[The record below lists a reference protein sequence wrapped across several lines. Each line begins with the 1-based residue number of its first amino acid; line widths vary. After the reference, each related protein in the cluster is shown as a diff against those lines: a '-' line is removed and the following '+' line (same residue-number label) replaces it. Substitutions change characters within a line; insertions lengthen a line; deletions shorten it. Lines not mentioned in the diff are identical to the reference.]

1 MAFVVP
7 KETYSGKIYEVTLG
21 KGDKA
26 VTVGGES
33 TLPFLTFEGEVPNRP
48 AVAYEIQ
55 DIAPDDWPET
65 VASVYKE
72 VSGDPAAWAKFCQDQ
87 LGARIIALRLIGTH
101 PDRKDISP
109 EAAAKT
115 VANVLAAINVPL
127 IILGSNHIEK
137 DGAVLKAAAEAAK
150 DSGAVIGKAQQ
161 ENYKTIVA
169 AAAANNLRL
178 VCMSQLDVNLA
189 KQLNILTTQMG
200 FDKEKILMDP
210 MSSALGYG
218 IEYTYSVMERIRLAA
233 LQTNDPM
240 MQTPMIGDIGANV
253 WKAKEAA
260 AEIAEWGAVA
270 PRGIAWEATT
280 GVGML
285 MAGAELLVMR
295 HPEAVAVV
303 ENTIDEL
310 MR

>member
-7 KETYSGKIYEVTLG
+7 KETYSGKIYQITIG

-26 VTVGGES
+26 ITIGGES

-48 AVAYEIQ
+48 AIAFEIQ
-55 DIAPDDWPET
+55 DIAPEDWPET
-65 VASVYKE
+65 VANPYKD
-72 VSGDPAAWAKFCQDQ
+72 VSGNPAAWAKHCQNE
-87 LGARIIALRLIGTH
+87 LGARAIALRLVGTH

-109 EAAAKT
+109 ADAAKT
-115 VANVLAAINVPL
+115 VAEVLAAIDVPL
-127 IILGSNHIEK
+127 LILGSGHIEK
-137 DGAVLKAAAEAAK
+137 DGAVLKAAAEAAR
-150 DSGAVIGKAQQ
+150 DSGAVLGKAQQ

-169 AAAANNLRL
+169 AAMANNLKL

-200 FDKEKILMDP
+200 CAKENILMDP

-240 MQTPMIGDIGANV
+240 MQTPMIADIGANV
-253 WKAKEAA
+253 WKAKETA

-270 PRGIAWEATT
+270 PRGITWEATT
-280 GVGML
+280 GVAML

-295 HPEAVAVV
+295 HPDAVAVV

>member
-65 VASVYKE
+65 VASVYKG
-72 VSGDPAAWAKFCQDQ
+72 VSSDPAAWAKFCQDQ
-87 LGARIIALRLIGTH
+87 LGAKIIALRLIGTH
-101 PDRKDISP
+101 PDRSDLSP
-109 EAAAKT
+109 EVAAKT
-115 VANVLAAINVPL
+115 VANVLSAINVPL
-127 IILGSNHIEK
+127 IIFGSNHIEK
-137 DGAVLKAAAEAAK
+137 DGPVLKAAAEAAK

-200 FDKEKILMDP
+200 FDKEKILTDP